1 MAQYGAPEPI
11 HSKHSVDLFDCGSKP
26 LDDWLKKHAL
36 QAHAS
41 RTSNVIVVPSTPL
54 TNRVVGYHAIA
65 VGQVE
70 HENATERVL
79 KGVGGY
85 PVPVAILTRLAVD
98 RDEQGKQLGKA
109 LVVDVIRRVLAAAE
123 HVAIRAL
130 VIHAKDEQAKAFY
143 MHLAEF
149 EQSPT
154 HPLHVMVLLKD
165 LLKSIPP

>member
-11 HSKHSVDLFDCGSKP
+11 NSKHSVDLFDCGSEP
-26 LDDWLKKHAL
+26 LNDWLKKYAL

-41 RTSNVIVVPSTPL
+41 HTSNVIVVPSTPK

-70 HENATERVL
+70 HENATARVL
-79 KGVGGY
+79 KGVGAY

-98 RDEQGKQLGKA
+98 RDEQGNKLGRA
-109 LVVDVIRRVLAAAE
+109 LVVDAIRRVIAAAE

-130 VIHAKDEQAKAFY
+130 VIHAKDERAKAFY
-143 MHLAEF
+143 MHLGEF

-154 HPLHVMVLLKD
+154 NPLHVMVLLKD
-165 LLKSIPP
+165 LMKSFPA